1 MERTMRLLGCAAV
14 VELNSSLVEVP
25 DGRLVSGPE

>member
-1 MERTMRLLGCAAV
+1 MRLLGCASV

-25 DGRLVSGPE
+25 DGRLATGCE